1 MVDSMLLLLILSL
14 RFALLYK
21 VDSNIKLLKYI
32 LLFNQIGIKISLKVI
47 PFFQQL
53 YQKIQQDFEDFS
65 TDFEFDSNLAL
76 FILLYYKIYISIKKF
91 HFLRLPTKLNTNKKL
106 IILKTYTY
114 LKSLIC
120 LILIIELIQ

>member
-1 MVDSMLLLLILSL
+1 MVDSMLLHLILLL

-21 VDSNIKLLKYI
+21 ADSNIKLLKYI
-32 LLFNQIGIKISLKVI
+32 LLFNQIGIRISLKFI

-76 FILLYYKIYISIKKF
+76 FILLYYKIIIF
-91 HFLRLPTKLNTNKKL
+91 HFLRLQTKLNTNKKL

-114 LKSLIC
+114 L
-120 LILIIELIQ
+120 